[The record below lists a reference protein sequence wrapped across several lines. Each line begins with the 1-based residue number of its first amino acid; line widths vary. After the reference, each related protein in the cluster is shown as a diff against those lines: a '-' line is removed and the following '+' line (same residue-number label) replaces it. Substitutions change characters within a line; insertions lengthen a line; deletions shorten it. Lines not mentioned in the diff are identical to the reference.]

1 MSQII
6 DPVKAAHAIASVI
19 SDRYAKNSQVHNL
32 DDPSFYETVKK
43 VSQVYSNAYDV
54 AYDYISS
61 QNEEIINDPE

>member
-1 MSQII
+1 MPQII

-43 VSQVYSNAYDV
+43 FLRFIPTPMMWHTIKFPLKMKKS
-54 AYDYISS
+54 
-61 QNEEIINDPE
+61 

>member
-1 MSQII
+1 MPQII

-54 AYDYISS
+54 AYD
-61 QNEEIINDPE
+61 